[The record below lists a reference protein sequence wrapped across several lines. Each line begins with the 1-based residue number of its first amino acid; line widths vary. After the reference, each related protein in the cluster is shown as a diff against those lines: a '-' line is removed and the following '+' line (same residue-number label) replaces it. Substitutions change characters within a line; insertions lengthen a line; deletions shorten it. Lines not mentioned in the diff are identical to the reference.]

1 MILRWYPVIMEGMAY
16 ITLKKDKVER
26 QKGMVILPLREYHRL
41 LELAVPTYYLKG
53 KAAERL
59 DKLVANGL
67 REYREGKT
75 IRAGSLKEA
84 LRLYAR
90 KRAR

>member
-1 MILRWYPVIMEGMAY
+1 MTS
-16 ITLKKDKVER
+16 ITLRKDSVER
-26 QKGMVILPLREYHRL
+26 SKGVVILPLKEYHRL
-41 LELAVPTYYLKG
+41 LTRAVPTYYLAG
-53 KAAERL
+53 RARERL
-59 DKLVANGL
+59 DKLVEEGL

-90 KRAR
+90 KRRTH